1 MDLDRLT
8 QIQKDSINYHTSEMS
23 LMKREYE
30 KARKEV
36 QEHEDSRNQFKIQK
50 HTTETS
56 DH

>member
-36 QEHEDSRNQFKIQK
+36 YKYEHSGQGN
-50 HTTETS
+50 
-56 DH
+56 